1 MKDDAVTSQMWTA
14 GLCHLVMTVTEPYPE
29 GSLAAELSN
38 ATHTEKMEGLKEAEV
53 LLSLES
59 RNEDMDLELLV

>member
-1 MKDDAVTSQMWTA
+1 
-14 GLCHLVMTVTEPYPE
+14 MTVTEPYPE